1 MQVSRGPAKL
11 SESIVRWRHVYPISK
26 LKVSTTTKEN
36 QCKGSFRIKTIR
48 GWCVCTKWVWECGAV
63 RIPPTIL
70 KKELRVR
77 LIPAQSTMKFVIR
90 LCASEVDRKSIHSDV
105 YHEGRWL
112 LWYWILS
119 QIITMQSVHTPCR
132 PPPAAETTLRND
144 LRIREYCMVIPFTI
158 RMWFSKKASFSHWQ
172 TNKLN
177 ADIHDSRWISA
188 SFLCLK

>member
-1 MQVSRGPAKL
+1 MQGILRDQNNPRP
-11 SESIVRWRHVYPISK
+11 VRMHQMSMGMR
-26 LKVSTTTKEN
+26 
-36 QCKGSFRIKTIR
+36 C
-48 GWCVCTKWVWECGAV
+48 CTDSYHNTQKWMH
-63 RIPPTIL
+63 
-70 KKELRVR
+70 VR